1 MHILISEVDHDK
13 PWLPTSSSLIL
24 TLNSYNYYYE
34 LHIYV
39 FSNKLP
45 EELAKT
51 LALNRVADENNC
63 EGGKNR
69 APQWQQ
75 SSVKK

>member
-1 MHILISEVDHDK
+1 M
-13 PWLPTSSSLIL
+13 IL
-24 TLNSYNYYYE
+24 TLSSYKYYYE

-51 LALNRVADENNC
+51 PALNENNC

-75 SSVKK
+75 SSVKKWNLRNITDVDQSKCCQEITATIF